1 LLLLLLLFAADVN
14 VYAAEMSA
22 KAEQSSHHHRPKL
35 IIQQP
40 AHTTAVDTAAMTQ
53 LQRDNVELN
62 RQLHEHSDTVLALR
76 RDLAAAQ
83 ARLSDVTGM
92 LFSRLC

>member
-1 LLLLLLLFAADVN
+1 
-14 VYAAEMSA
+14 
-22 KAEQSSHHHRPKL
+22 
-35 IIQQP
+35 
-40 AHTTAVDTAAMTQ
+40 VDTAAMTQ